1 MQNDFEAV
9 ADVEATSADPKD
21 EQADA
26 VPGNKPVVAAN
37 DGGLRWPLIPFPEGW
52 YASS

>member
-9 ADVEATSADPKD
+9 ADVEATSADQED

-26 VPGNKPVVAAN
+26 VAGNKPVVAAN
-37 DGGLRWPLIPFPEGW
+37 DDGLRWPLIPFPEGW